1 LKVLLLGAGGMLA
14 RDLMAQAPDGVDLV
28 PPTRAETDVTAEAA
42 VAAAL
47 REVRPQVIINCAAY
61 TNVDEAEAER
71 QEAFLVNGVAPGI
84 IGRAAS
90 APPHRSPLTALVVHF
105 STDYVFDGRS
115 HRPYRED
122 DPTDPIGAY
131 GASKLAGEQA
141 LAASGVTHLIVRTQW
156 LFGLGG
162 RSFPRTMWERATAGK
177 ATRVVND
184 QLGRPT
190 YTVDLAR
197 AVWHVIGKRSGILH
211 IANLGQATRYDV
223 ARRVFHAAGVPGLL
237 SPCTTAEY
245 PTPARR
251 PAYSVLDTA
260 KYESLA
266 GTALPR
272 WEDALD
278 RFLQEL
284 TAEARG

>member
-1 LKVLLLGAGGMLA
+1 
-14 RDLMAQAPDGVDLV
+14 
-28 PPTRAETDVTAEAA
+28 
-42 VAAAL
+42 
-47 REVRPQVIINCAAY
+47 
-61 TNVDEAEAER
+61 
-71 QEAFLVNGVAPGI
+71 
-84 IGRAAS
+84 
-90 APPHRSPLTALVVHF
+90 
-105 STDYVFDGRS
+105 
-115 HRPYRED
+115 
-122 DPTDPIGAY
+122 
-131 GASKLAGEQA
+131 
-141 LAASGVTHLIVRTQW
+141 
-156 LFGLGG
+156 
-162 RSFPRTMWERATAGK
+162 
-177 ATRVVND
+177 VVND